1 MDTQMEKQN
10 LTEPIMLANQAV
22 AEMKKNGY
30 VTTTCPK
37 CNMTPKVILEDNRTV
52 VKCNAVILLIL
63 RFICNA
69 TLVRK
74 MKKKVVILCK
84 R

>member
-1 MDTQMEKQN
+1 
-10 LTEPIMLANQAV
+10 MLANQAV

-52 VKCNAVILLIL
+52 VKCKCGYIIDSEIYL
-63 RFICNA
+63 
-69 TLVRK
+69 
-74 MKKKVVILCK
+74 
-84 R
+84 

>member
-37 CNMTPKVILEDNRTV
+37 CNMTPKCGYIIDSEIYL
-52 VKCNAVILLIL
+52 
-63 RFICNA
+63 
-69 TLVRK
+69 
-74 MKKKVVILCK
+74 
-84 R
+84 

>member
-1 MDTQMEKQN
+1 MKSRDSMKYDTQMKKQN

-52 VKCNAVILLIL
+52 VKCKCGYIIDSEIYL
-63 RFICNA
+63 
-69 TLVRK
+69 
-74 MKKKVVILCK
+74 
-84 R
+84 